1 MLGPRFTFPLTLAI
15 IGLAVWTG
23 RSERVQTPLNE
34 SEVHR
39 EGLSDPASETPL
51 PAPSGNRTS
60 LESSI
65 AAQTV
70 IELDGRVEEGAPVVV
85 LAELCANE
93 LALLTGRVE
102 GSTVTLGAR
111 ATPVLLCCEGT
122 TWAPTYVGDDQTF
135 RCKLDAA
142 GSVRLRL
149 AGEALAPL
157 RCRLA
162 HVEPMLEPA
171 ASFCPSTGEAIR
183 ALLLAEDFEAGQVAR
198 LPSDAAVPDLR
209 FRETLRRIQPLPEA
223 VDLDGREVFWPSVPT
238 EVRLCLDYEDP
249 AHFDIVPKGESVSFH
264 VTPAGGVSFD
274 EEHFHQS
281 SLSAAFRLARG
292 ESKEFTTR
300 YLAGSRI
307 IGAPSFDPSAL
318 TAHVILTR
326 HQTVDPSGDGPKQ
339 IRSSKVLGYR
349 DLKANGT
356 FVFDD
361 LSLGEYT
368 VELSEQL
375 ELNRHRT
382 RKEVVS
388 VRAPGDYPV
397 AFERMG
403 PCSLTVQVDPDR
415 LLDESGCRL
424 DPSSL
429 VRLRLRY
436 YGDPSGPSVTSF
448 LLWTPAAG
456 PLQVEGLL
464 DGFFKVAAEGFEIR
478 LLDCPDQSPKVSRL
492 QARVD
497 LDGSATLI
505 WKL

>member
-1 MLGPRFTFPLTLAI
+1 MLNPRLIYLLVLAL
-15 IGLAVWTG
+15 IGLAAWTW
-23 RSERVQTPLNE
+23 RAELSHTPLDE

-39 EGLSDPASETPL
+39 EGLSGPVSEAPL
-51 PAPSGNRTS
+51 PAPSSNRTS
-60 LESSI
+60 LKSSI

-70 IELDGRVEEGAPVVV
+70 IELDGRVADGAPVVV
-85 LAELCANE
+85 LAELSANE

-102 GSTVTLGAR
+102 GSEVTLGAR
-111 ATPVLLCCEGT
+111 ATPVLLCCEGS
-122 TWAPTYVGDDQTF
+122 TWAPTYTAGDETF

-142 GSVRLRL
+142 GSVRLRV

-162 HVEPMLEPA
+162 HVEPLLEPA

-198 LPSDAAVPDLR
+198 LPSGAAVPDLR
-209 FRETLRRIQPLPEA
+209 FRKTLRRIQPLPEA
-223 VDLDGREVFWPSVPT
+223 VDLDGREVLWPSVPT
-238 EVRLCLDYEDP
+238 GVRLCLDYEDP

-264 VTPAGGVSFD
+264 TTPAGGVSFD

-326 HQTVDPSGDGPKQ
+326 HQTVAPSGGGPKQ
-339 IRSSKVLGYR
+339 IRSSKVLGYL
-349 DLKANGT
+349 DLKDSGT

-388 VRAPGDYPV
+388 VRGPGDYPV

-403 PCSLTVQVDPDR
+403 TCSLTVQVDPDR
-415 LLDESGCRL
+415 LLDHPGCRVNPDSVVL
-424 DPSSL
+424 L
-429 VRLRLRY
+429 GLTA
-436 YGDPSGPSVTSF
+436 YGEQSGPGVTSY

-464 DGFFKVAAEGFEIR
+464 EGTFVVTATDPELR
-478 LLDCPDQSPKVSRL
+478 LLDCPDQPPKVSRL
-492 QARVD
+492 GARVE
-497 LDGSATLI
+497 LDGPATVT